1 MSAIAHLGKAALP
14 SLPLVNRLPGI
25 RKVRP
30 DAFTGVTVTS
40 GPTRIDPRHVAEY
53 AAVCGFPRKDTVPL
67 TYPHLLT
74 FGAQMEV
81 MASPDYPWAAM
92 GSVHLENTITSH
104 RPIRLEESLGVQV
117 VVDRT
122 RPHAKGTVVDFVST
136 LTAGDEVV
144 WESVS
149 SYLVRG
155 RGTEDAPA
163 GMSFDAPEGR
173 VSWRLDEGLGRRYG
187 RVSGDMNPIHLH
199 PLSAR
204 ALGFKRHIA
213 HGMWTKARCLAAI
226 ENRLPDAV
234 RVEVAFKKPVFLPGK
249 VDYGVSGDRSQWLFA
264 LRRPK
269 DGAPHLVGR
278 TTAL

>member
-1 MSAIAHLGKAALP
+1 M
-14 SLPLVNRLPGI
+14 VNQLPGI
-25 RKVRP
+25 RKTRP
-30 DAFTGVTVTS
+30 ADFSGVTVTS
-40 GPTRIDPRHVAEY
+40 DPVRMDPAHVARY
-53 AAVCGFPRKDTVPL
+53 AAVCGFPRKDSVPV

-74 FGAQMEV
+74 FGAQMDV

-92 GSVHLENTITSH
+92 GSVHLENTIVSH
-104 RPIRLEESLGVQV
+104 RPIGVDEALAV
-117 VVDRT
+117 RVDVNTT
-122 RPHAKGTVVDFVST
+122 RPHPKGTVIDFVST
-136 LTAGDEVV
+136 LTSGDDVV

-149 SYLVRG
+149 AYLVRG

-163 GMSFDAPEGR
+163 GMSFDGPEGK
-173 VSWRLDEGLGRRYG
+173 VTWQLDDGLGRRYG

-199 PLSAR
+199 PLSAK

-234 RVEVAFKKPVFLPGK
+234 RVEVAFKKPVFLPGR
-249 VDYGVSGDRSQWLFA
+249 VSFGVSGDRSEWRFA

-269 DGAPHLVGR
+269 DGAPHLLGR

>member
-1 MSAIAHLGKAALP
+1 MGALAHLGRAALP
-14 SLPLVNRLPGI
+14 SVPGVNQLPGV

-30 DAFTGVTVTS
+30 SEFTGVTVTS
-40 GPTRIDPRHVAEY
+40 DPVRVEPDHVARY
-53 AAVCGFPRKDTVPL
+53 AAVCGFPRKDTVPV

-81 MASPDYPWAAM
+81 MASPAFPWQAM

-104 RPIRLEESLGVQV
+104 RPVRVGESLGVQV
-117 VVDRT
+117 VADTT
-122 RPHAKGTVVDFVST
+122 RPHPKGTVVDFVST
-136 LTAGDEVV
+136 LTSGDETV
-144 WESVS
+144 WESTS

-155 RGTEDAPA
+155 RGADDAPA
-163 GMSFDAPEGR
+163 GLTFDAPEGR
-173 VSWRLDEGLGRRYG
+173 TTWSLDEGLGRRYG
-187 RVSGDMNPIHLH
+187 LVSGDVNPIHLH
-199 PLSAR
+199 PLTAR

-234 RVEVAFKKPVFLPGK
+234 RIEVAFKKPVFLPARVAFG
-249 VDYGVSGDRSQWLFA
+249 VDGDRERWIFA
-264 LRRPK
+264 LRRPQ